1 MGPGDLA
8 DLLRRLAC
16 LVPPSA
22 HPDLLVPAEQGADSA
37 VYRVA
42 PDVAIVQSA
51 DFFPPMVDDPAAF
64 GRIAAANALSD
75 IYACGAR
82 PVTALSLLAVPAE
95 EDRDSIAAM
104 LAAAQG
110 AVHEAGAVMAGG
122 HTLLDPGV
130 KFGLA
135 VTGVVHPSMIVRH
148 NTPRA
153 GDALVLTKPLGSGVL
168 LTAKGR
174 GWTADEDM
182 ACGIAVMG
190 MLNKVAAEL
199 FTEFHISASTD
210 VTGYGL
216 AGHLLDMLSGGEL
229 GAEIEYGALPLLP
242 KVEHWATDGAICG
255 GTKRNMEH
263 YRTSL
268 DLVAA
273 ASLRPD
279 GGTAAAATVQQIILC
294 DSQTSG
300 GLLVA
305 LPADEAEDYAQRIN
319 GAMALHAGEHGLM
332 VWASVIG
339 RVIDGPVGR
348 ISVV

>member
-8 DLLRRLAC
+8 DLLARLHC
-16 LVPPSA
+16 LVPPSR

-75 IYACGAR
+75 IYALGAR
-82 PVTALSLLAVPAE
+82 PVTAISLLAVPAD
-95 EDRDSIAAM
+95 EDRDVVASM

-135 VTGVVHPSMIVRH
+135 VTGVVHPERIIRH

-168 LTAKGR
+168 LTARGR
-174 GWTADEDM
+174 GWVDDSELA
-182 ACGIAVMG
+182 AGISVMG
-190 MLNKVAAEL
+190 ALNKAPAEL
-199 FTEFHISASTD
+199 FSEFHISASTD
-210 VTGYGL
+210 VTGFGL
-216 AGHLLDMLSGGEL
+216 AGHLLDMLSGGDV
-229 GAEIEYGALPLLP
+229 GAEIEYEALPLLLN
-242 KVEHWATDGAICG
+242 VEQWAADGAICG
-255 GTKRNMEH
+255 GTKRNMEF
-263 YRTSL
+263 YSSQI
-268 DLVAA
+268 D
-273 ASLRPD
+273 S
-279 GGTAAAATVQQIILC
+279 GGLSDAQRIVHC

-305 LPADEAEDYAQRIN
+305 LPAEEASEFAVRIN
-319 GAMALHAGEHGLM
+319 SAMAQADPAIPSWAG
-332 VWASVIG
+332 VIG
-339 RVIDGPVGR
+339 RVTHYGTGR
-348 ISVV
+348 ISLV